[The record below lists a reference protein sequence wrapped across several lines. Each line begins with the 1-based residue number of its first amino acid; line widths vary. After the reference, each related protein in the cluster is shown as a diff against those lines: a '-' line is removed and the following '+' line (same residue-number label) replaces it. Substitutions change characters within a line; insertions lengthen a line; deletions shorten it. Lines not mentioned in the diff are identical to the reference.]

1 LVFSESK
8 LWIFLKYGKVFI
20 FFHLGF

>member
-1 LVFSESK
+1 LVFFESK
-8 LWIFLKYGKVFI
+8 LWIFLRYGKVFI